1 MEMSLPNDYVS
12 FNVET
17 TPRTSWGVT
26 DRNLE
31 YAVVKQ
37 HRKPGYVHRTSDNV
51 LQKIELCPTKAA
63 SQRTRLSCLK
73 LKKNLRY

>member
-31 YAVVKQ
+31 YAVVK
-37 HRKPGYVHRTSDNV
+37 HNTESLDMCTEHRTMSC
-51 LQKIELCPTKAA
+51 KKSSYA
-63 SQRTRLSCLK
+63 QRK
-73 LKKNLRY
+73 LLLNGHDYLA